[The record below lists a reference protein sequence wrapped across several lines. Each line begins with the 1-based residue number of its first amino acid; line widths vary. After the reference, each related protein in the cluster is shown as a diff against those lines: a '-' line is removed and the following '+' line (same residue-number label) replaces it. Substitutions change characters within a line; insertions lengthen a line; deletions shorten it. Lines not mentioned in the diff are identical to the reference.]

1 MMDREINKDEFRGFD
16 TLYSMVKPKKI
27 EGTTIQDRYSVEKK
41 IGHGGMSEVYRAH
54 DTIEER
60 VVAVKRLIPPNV
72 KELRKK
78 VENRFLQ
85 EAAFLQAIYSP
96 YVVEVSD
103 AFILDHFY
111 FLVMEC
117 IDGQNLKEMT
127 DETHGTPQAL
137 SHIELVSI
145 MAKVARG
152 LEAVHAVGIIHRDLK
167 PSNIMVNRVN
177 DVVKLLDLGL
187 ACHADV
193 TSNTGSIAGTIE
205 FMSPE
210 QFQGRTDLT
219 FHSDIYSFG
228 MTFYYILL
236 GRLPFSGSGVQ
247 FMVQVQEKTPQ
258 PPHEV
263 DDKIPEEISHLVL
276 KCLAKDRKKRYP
288 SAAILAQELEKLR
301 QKLIAHL
308 SSVSS
313 FNPSVGLSITKQLS
327 VDELYFLK
335 VLSFL
340 NKKRARQRRKGVKL
354 LGRLRDQRALKPL
367 LKIMLNPDEQ
377 GNISLVNAT
386 IISLG
391 KLGSTEAVEPI
402 RQVLNTASDSSIR
415 ATCQKSLQLL
425 LEGKKRSIGERIGDK
440 VVIAWSRF
448 YLLRVVTRVR
458 KWFSWS

>member
-1 MMDREINKDEFRGFD
+1 MDHEINKDEFRGFD

-27 EGTTIQDRYSVEKK
+27 EGTTIHERYEVEKK
-41 IGHGGMSEVYRAH
+41 IGHGGMSEVYKAY
-54 DTIEER
+54 DTQEQK
-60 VVAVKRLIPPNV
+60 VVAIKRLIPPNV

-78 VENRFLQ
+78 VESRFLQ

-127 DETHGTPQAL
+127 DEIHGTTQAL

-193 TSNTGSIAGTIE
+193 NSNSGSIAGTFE

-210 QFQGRTDLT
+210 QVQGRTDLT

-236 GRLPFSGSGVQ
+236 GKLPFEGSGVQ
-247 FMVQVQEKTPQ
+247 FMVQVQEKSPR

-263 DDKIPEEISHLVL
+263 DDKIPEDISQLVI

-288 SAAILAQELEKLR
+288 SAAALAQELEKLR
-301 QKLIAHL
+301 QRLIAHL
-308 SSVSS
+308 SNISS
-313 FNPSVGLSITKQLS
+313 FNPSFGLSITKQLS
-327 VDELYFLK
+327 LDELYFLK

-340 NKKRARQRRKGVKL
+340 KKKRVRQRRKGAKL
-354 LGRLRDQRALKPL
+354 LGRLRDKRALKPL
-367 LKIMLNPDEQ
+367 LKIMLDPEEHS
-377 GNISLVNAT
+377 NISLINTT
-386 IISLG
+386 IVSLG

-402 RQVLNTASDSSIR
+402 RQILNTASDSSIR

-425 LEGKKRSIGERIGDK
+425 LDAKKRSAFERVCDK

-448 YLLRVVTRVR
+448 YLLRVVTRIR
-458 KWFSWS
+458 KWLYWS